1 MIFSLFHIHIIFV
14 MQEEAHVLH
23 LSGKAES
30 HMWFIEGGDQLDVD
44 VEFLEADKKPQ
55 NEEAGKK
62 KNVKKTA
69 IKCSFLSHLFRAR
82 PFSKRGIAVVRSNI
96 FYVHY
101 MFPDIFSIFLH
112 LCRLISFLHL

>member
-1 MIFSLFHIHIIFV
+1 

-62 KNVKKTA
+62 KNVKK
-69 IKCSFLSHLFRAR
+69 
-82 PFSKRGIAVVRSNI
+82 KR
-96 FYVHY
+96 
-101 MFPDIFSIFLH
+101 L
-112 LCRLISFLHL
+112 